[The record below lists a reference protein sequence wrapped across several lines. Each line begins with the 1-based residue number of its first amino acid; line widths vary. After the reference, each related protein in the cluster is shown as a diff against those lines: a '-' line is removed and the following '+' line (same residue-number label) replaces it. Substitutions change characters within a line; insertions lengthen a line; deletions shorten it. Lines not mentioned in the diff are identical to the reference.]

1 MTVKEIM
8 EGAARFSNRDD
19 EFIIE
24 EGETDYLDEALKY
37 KLVFLSAI
45 NEAQREAAKRLG
57 RPVERQLVTPDNY
70 LIDLTALY
78 PVMTQLKYV
87 RDATDTYLLASEFR
101 DAETLRVYVS
111 GPVTLVY
118 IAAPDEM
125 TALTDEPFFPPEVVP
140 EELYMFLAAARV
152 YQSERKESSA
162 QVWLGQYYDALR
174 KIRPFGSGISR
185 RVPRRSRR

>member
-1 MTVKEIM
+1 MTFKEIM

-24 EGETDYLDEALKY
+24 EDETDYLDEALKY
-37 KLVFLSAI
+37 KLVFASAI

-57 RPVERQLVTPDNY
+57 RPIERQLVTPDNY
-70 LIDLTALY
+70 LIDLTALD
-78 PVMTQLKYV
+78 PVMVQFKHI
-87 RDATDTYLLASEFR
+87 RDASDTHLLASEFV
-101 DAETLRVYVS
+101 DAETLRVYVND
-111 GPVTLVY
+111 PVTIVY
-118 IAAPDEM
+118 TAAPDLMVE
-125 TALTDEPFFPPEVVP
+125 LTDEPFFPPEVVP

-174 KIRPFGSGISR
+174 RIRPFGAGTSR
-185 RVPRRSRR
+185 RVPRRSSR